1 MLIRH
6 HINFMIGP
14 MAKTAILTATLAE
27 GIGFSHPILRDGAYK
42 RRHRAFAGLLTTAA
56 LVVSLAI
63 AVVAVSFGITRAGA
77 SANGPCARTEVSCV
91 Q

>member
-14 MAKTAILTATLAE
+14 VAKTATLVE
-27 GIGFSHPILRDGAYK
+27 RIGFSHPILHDGAYK
-42 RRHRAFAGLLTTAA
+42 RRHRAFAGLFTTAA

-63 AVVAVSFGITRAGA
+63 AVVAVSLGIARAGA
-77 SANGPCARTEVSCV
+77 SADGPCARTEVRCV

>member
-6 HINFMIGP
+6 HINFMIRP
-14 MAKTAILTATLAE
+14 RAKTATLVE

-63 AVVAVSFGITRAGA
+63 AVVAVSFGIARAGA
-77 SANGPCARTEVSCV
+77 SANGPCVRTEVSCV